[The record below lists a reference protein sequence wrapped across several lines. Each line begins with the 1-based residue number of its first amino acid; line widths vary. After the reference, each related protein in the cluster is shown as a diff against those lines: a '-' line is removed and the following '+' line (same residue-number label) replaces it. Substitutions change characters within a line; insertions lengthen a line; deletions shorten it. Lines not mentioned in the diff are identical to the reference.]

1 MACLDKLHDIR
12 LAAVASV
19 LQATHMA
26 HAQHKVPPSSA
37 MQHPQF
43 LLVVQMHHWI
53 FCLPAVTHWHSDHTG
68 CLQQVVQAFPDAAVG
83 MHELDAPY
91 IVGGADVRAL
101 KGDNLA
107 NLVMRHLLPL
117 PNSTAYPESKTLLLK
132 GSAGDVADLF
142 TYSNWLP
149 KGILQFLHLPGHSPG
164 QVAFVHQP
172 SSSVLTAD
180 SVVNINALSGHAHL
194 ARPLA
199 GSSLNLSAVGES
211 IKTLADIDA
220 QHFFPSHDNATGV
233 TGKQLKMFA
242 MA

>member
-1 MACLDKLHDIR
+1 
-12 LAAVASV
+12 
-19 LQATHMA
+19 
-26 HAQHKVPPSSA
+26 
-37 MQHPQF
+37 
-43 LLVVQMHHWI
+43 MHHWT

-68 CLQQVVQAFPDAAVG
+68 CLQQVVHAFPDAAVG

-91 IVGGADVRAL
+91 IVGGADARAL

-149 KGILQFLHLPGHSPG
+149 RGILQFLHLPGHSPG

-180 SVVNINALSGHAHL
+180 SVVNIKALSGHAHL